1 MPESLETIPFSI
13 SRSELRVKQQQLEP
27 NPEPLS
33 WLTNTQPFG
42 QLSVDSLWNAYV
54 TWQEH
59 TVSQA
64 TLRSKNNTRI
74 ASFIKAF
81 VAFDKV
87 VVFGIIHN
95 QQCSGLLFFCFF
107 MTSFFSH
114 KRKGQLHVSFPSAA
128 LSRYPLSFY
137 TSHTTLCNNTSYY
150 VSKDDIT
157 QFHWMITSFHFPNA
171 GLSEICV
178 FLYTLGS
185 LCSKS
190 E

>member
-1 MPESLETIPFSI
+1 MANWVWIHSETRTWHDKNIQSVKQHFGLKI
-13 SRSELRVKQQQLEP
+13 THELRQV
-27 NPEPLS
+27 
-33 WLTNTQPFG
+33 
-42 QLSVDSLWNAYV
+42 
-54 TWQEH
+54 
-59 TVSQA
+59 
-64 TLRSKNNTRI
+64 
-74 ASFIKAF
+74 F
-81 VAFDKV
+81 VAFDEV

-107 MTSFFSH
+107 MISFFSH
-114 KRKGQLHVSFPSAA
+114 KRKGQLHVSFPSPA

-137 TSHTTLCNNTSYY
+137 PSYTTLCNNTSYY

-157 QFHWMITSFHFPNA
+157 QFHWMLTSFHFPNA